1 MKPTAVVSRARLP
14 SCLLDAVRCLAVH
27 VAWNGDRQIQAVQ
40 TCQTCL
46 AEIEKSLWP
55 AVAWTFSGL
64 TGDGSPIEFGFSTHT
79 DTLRYTVEVA
89 GPECDEHE
97 RLAAACV
104 LIARLGHRPPPS
116 HLMRQWR
123 RLQAQ
128 GHLNWG
134 AWLGVRY
141 KEDGDETLKL
151 YIEIPHA
158 SRKARLSTFPG
169 HLVGARCLMLG
180 YEPASERMEAYFR
193 KTPMDRSDLSR
204 LAGAL
209 PSTRESDKLI
219 AALIELC
226 DVPLEVALRWGSPA
240 YSTDWKDAPANPG
253 VAEWGLGFFIR
264 ARTIASP
271 GKVRRIFLAH
281 TLRIRSGKSA
291 YQELVQHLPDAD
303 LPDHGAISIGLD
315 RHGGIE
321 LRAGISGSALAA
333 IRASSFLHQ
342 SDPLE
347 RREN

>member
-1 MKPTAVVSRARLP
+1 MKPAAVVPRAQLP
-14 SCLLDAVRCLAVH
+14 SCLVDAVLCLAVH
-27 VAWNGDRQIQAVQ
+27 AGWNRDRQIRAVQ

-116 HLMRQWR
+116 RLLRQWH

-128 GHLNWG
+128 GRLNWG

-141 KEDGDETLKL
+141 REDGDETLKL
-151 YIEIPHA
+151 YIEIPYA
-158 SRKARLSTFPG
+158 SREACLSTFPG
-169 HLVGARCLMLG
+169 HLVGAQCLMLG
-180 YEPASERMEAYFR
+180 YEPTSERIEAYFR
-193 KTPMDRSDLSR
+193 KTPMDRNDLTQ
-204 LAGAL
+204 LADAL
-209 PSTRESDKLI
+209 SSTREIDKLI
-219 AALIELC
+219 AALIALC
-226 DVPLEVALRWGSPA
+226 YVPLEVALRWGSPA
-240 YSTDWKDAPANPG
+240 YSVDWTEGHATSGTAQL
-253 VAEWGLGFFIR
+253 GLGFFIR
-264 ARTIASP
+264 AKTIASL
-271 GKVRRIFLAH
+271 GKVRQIFLAH
-281 TLRIRSGKSA
+281 TLRVRSGRSA
-291 YQELVQHLPDAD
+291 YQELVQHLPDAH
-303 LPDHGAISIGLD
+303 LPDHGAISIVLD

-342 SDPLE
+342 SEPLE